1 MHVQQ
6 ELFRHGGKRR
16 GAGRKPKGVRSGS
29 PHDKRPNVNEQ
40 QALHVTLRVVP
51 AVGSMRRRAMY
62 KAVRDAS
69 VVVAIRERIRILHIS
84 IQRTHIH
91 LLIEAENKR
100 ALARGMQ
107 GFQISVARIINTALG
122 PDKYRRRRGPVFA
135 DRYHLVVI
143 TSPYQ
148 ARNAL
153 SYLLNNWRK
162 HREDRRGEARAWMVD
177 PFSSGFSFPDWRE
190 LEDKDVMWALPENR
204 KAYEPLIVY
213 RPRSWLM
220 EKGWKLGGAIS
231 VWDVPSQRP

>member
-1 MHVQQ
+1 
-6 ELFRHGGKRR
+6 
-16 GAGRKPKGVRSGS
+16 
-29 PHDKRPNVNEQ
+29 VNEQ
-40 QALHVTLRVVP
+40 QALHVVLRVVP

-69 VVVAIRERIRILHIS
+69 VVAAIREHIRILHIS

-91 LLIEAENKR
+91 LLVEAENKL

-107 GFQISVARIINTALG
+107 GFQISMARNINTALG
-122 PDKYRRRRGPVFA
+122 PDKYRRRRGPVFT

-143 TSPYQ
+143 TSPCQ

-162 HREDRRGEARAWMVD
+162 HEEHRRGEARTWMVD

-190 LEDKDVMWALPENR
+190 LEDKDVMWPIPENR

-220 EKGWKLGGAIS
+220 EKGWKLGGSIS